1 MQTGYTKG
9 VSLFVWECTNTPPN
23 ELKNQLF
30 TSRNMKLN
38 LHDSKHSASLE
49 LLARQLVEGFIT
61 GLHKSPYHGF
71 SVEFAEHRLYNEG
84 ESTRHIDWK
93 IYGRTD
99 KLFTKQYEEE
109 TNLRCLIAI
118 DTSSSMFY
126 PSDTK
131 AKIRFSTYAAAA
143 LTTLLG
149 RQRDAVG
156 LCLFSDSID
165 TLTTV
170 KSTPSHK
177 EKLFILLD
185 NLLHRN
191 QSTSGTRVAQVLH
204 EVAEKIHKRSL
215 VVIFSDMFDGEQTEE
230 LFKALQHLKH
240 NKHEVIVF
248 HVMDTETEM
257 LLNFEDKPVE
267 FVDLESGEKLKLN
280 PADIRENYKKEAT
293 RFYQDL
299 KMRCNQ
305 YKIDFVEADV
315 RQDVDVILQTYLIKR
330 AKMR

>member
-1 MQTGYTKG
+1 
-9 VSLFVWECTNTPPN
+9 
-23 ELKNQLF
+23 
-30 TSRNMKLN
+30 MKLK
-38 LHDSKHSASLE
+38 LQETPQSANLE

-93 IYGRTD
+93 VYGRTD
-99 KLFTKQYEEE
+99 KLFTKQFEEE

-118 DTSSSMFY
+118 DTSSSMYY
-126 PSDTK
+126 PAISR
-131 AKIRFSTYAAAA
+131 AKIKFSVYTAAA
-143 LTTLLG
+143 LAMLLS

-156 LCLFSDSID
+156 LCLFSDTIQ
-165 TLTTV
+165 TLTQI
-170 KSTPSHK
+170 KSSGAHL
-177 EKLFILLD
+177 EKLFISLE
-185 NLLHRN
+185 NVIN
-191 QSTSGTRVAQVLH
+191 QPPSSLGTNVSGVLH

-215 VVIFSDMFDGEQTEE
+215 VVIFSDMFDGTKTQTEE

-248 HVMDTETEM
+248 HVMDNETEM
-257 LLNFEDKPVE
+257 LFSFEDKPAE
-267 FVDLESGEKLKLN
+267 FIDLESGEKLKLN
-280 PADIRENYKKEAT
+280 PADVRETYVREAFV
-293 RFYQDL
+293 FYQNL

-315 RQDVDVILQTYLIKR
+315 RKDVSVILQTYLIKR
-330 AKMR
+330 SKMR

>member
-1 MQTGYTKG
+1 
-9 VSLFVWECTNTPPN
+9 
-23 ELKNQLF
+23 
-30 TSRNMKLN
+30 MKLN
-38 LHDSKHSASLE
+38 LNEVQHPASLE

-109 TNLRCLIAI
+109 TNLRCLIAL
-118 DTSSSMFY
+118 DTSSSMYY
-126 PSDTK
+126 PAESR
-131 AKIRFSTYAAAA
+131 AKIKFGVFTAAA
-143 LTTLLG
+143 LAVMLS
-149 RQRDAVG
+149 RQRDTVG
-156 LCLFSDSID
+156 LCLFSDKID
-165 TLTTV
+165 VLTPI
-170 KSTPSHK
+170 KSTPTHVQ
-177 EKLFILLD
+177 KLFIHLERALTAKPT
-185 NLLHRN
+185 LTGKTH
-191 QSTSGTRVAQVLH
+191 VARVLH

-215 VVIFSDMFDGEQTEE
+215 VIIFSDMFDGDNTEE

-248 HVMDTETEM
+248 HVTDTETE
-257 LLNFEDKPVE
+257 LHLNFEDRPME
-267 FVDLESGEKLKLN
+267 FVDMESGDRLKLN
-280 PADIRENYKKEAT
+280 PADVREVYTRESEQFYKA
-293 RFYQDL
+293 L

-315 RQDVDVILQTYLIKR
+315 RQDVNVILQTYLIKR
-330 AKMR
+330 SKMR

>member
-1 MQTGYTKG
+1 
-9 VSLFVWECTNTPPN
+9 
-23 ELKNQLF
+23 
-30 TSRNMKLN
+30 MKLN
-38 LHDSKHSASLE
+38 LRETKNPASLE

-109 TNLRCLIAI
+109 TNLRCLIAVDI
-118 DTSSSMFY
+118 SSSMFY
-126 PSDTK
+126 PADTK
-131 AKIRFSTYAAAA
+131 AKIRFSTYTAAA
-143 LTTLLG
+143 LSVMLS

-156 LCLFSDSID
+156 LCLFSDKIH
-165 TLTTV
+165 TLTPI
-170 KSTPSHK
+170 KSTPTHI
-177 EKLFILLD
+177 EKLYIHLENVL
-185 NLLHRN
+185 NEN
-191 QSTSGTRVAQVLH
+191 IKTTAKTNVAQVLH

-215 VVIFSDMFDGEQTEE
+215 VIIFSDMFDGGDTEE

-248 HVMDTETEM
+248 HVTDTETEM
-257 LLNFEDKPVE
+257 LLNFEDRPME
-267 FVDLESGEKLKLN
+267 FVDMESGDRLKLN
-280 PADIRENYKKEAT
+280 PADVRETYKRESDL
-293 RFYQDL
+293 FYKAL

-315 RQDVDVILQTYLIKR
+315 RQDVNMILQTYLIKR
-330 AKMR
+330 SKMR

>member
-1 MQTGYTKG
+1 
-9 VSLFVWECTNTPPN
+9 
-23 ELKNQLF
+23 
-30 TSRNMKLN
+30 MKLN
-38 LHDSKHSASLE
+38 LQQANQSGSLE

-99 KLFTKQYEEE
+99 KLFTKRFEEE

-126 PSDTK
+126 PAETK
-131 AKIRFSTYAAAA
+131 AKIRFTTYTAAA
-143 LTTLLG
+143 LASLLS

-156 LCLFSDSID
+156 LCLFSDKID
-165 TLTTV
+165 TITPV
-170 KSTPSHK
+170 KSSANHVG
-177 EKLFILLD
+177 KLFIILDQLL
-185 NLLHRN
+185 N
-191 QSTSGTRVAQVLH
+191 QTKSTGSTRVAQVLH
-204 EVAEKIHKRSL
+204 EIAEKIHKRSL

-257 LLNFEDKPVE
+257 LFNFDDRPVE
-267 FVDLESGEKLKLN
+267 FIDMENGEKLKLN
-280 PADIRENYKKEAT
+280 PADVRDNYKKEAEL
-293 RFYQDL
+293 FYQSL

-305 YKIDFVEADV
+305 YKIDFIEADV
-315 RQDVDVILQTYLIKR
+315 RKDVDLILQTYLIKR

>member
-1 MQTGYTKG
+1 
-9 VSLFVWECTNTPPN
+9 
-23 ELKNQLF
+23 
-30 TSRNMKLN
+30 MKLN
-38 LHDSKHSASLE
+38 LQQTNQSGSLE

-71 SVEFAEHRLYNEG
+71 SVEFAEHRPYNEG

-99 KLFTKQYEEE
+99 KLFTKRYEEE
-109 TNLRCLIAI
+109 TNLRCLIAV

-126 PSDTK
+126 PADTK
-131 AKIRFSTYAAAA
+131 AKIRFSTYTAAA
-143 LTTLLG
+143 LASLLC

-156 LCLFSDSID
+156 LCLFSDKID
-165 TLTTV
+165 TLTPV
-170 KSTPSHK
+170 KSSATHLG
-177 EKLFILLD
+177 KLFVFLDQLL
-185 NLLHRN
+185 N
-191 QSTSGTRVAQVLH
+191 QSKSTASTRVAQVLH

-215 VVIFSDMFDGEQTEE
+215 VVIFSDMFDGEHTEE

-248 HVMDTETEM
+248 HVLDTETEM
-257 LLNFEDKPVE
+257 LFNFEDRPVE
-267 FVDLESGEKLKLN
+267 FVDMESGEKLKLN
-280 PADIRENYKKEAT
+280 PADVRETYKKEAAQ
-293 RFYQDL
+293 FHQSL

-315 RQDVDVILQTYLIKR
+315 RKDVNIILQTYLIKR

>member
-1 MQTGYTKG
+1 
-9 VSLFVWECTNTPPN
+9 
-23 ELKNQLF
+23 
-30 TSRNMKLN
+30 MKLN
-38 LHDSKHSASLE
+38 LEHTNQSASLE

-99 KLFTKQYEEE
+99 KLFTKRYEEE

-126 PSDTK
+126 PADTR
-131 AKIRFSTYAAAA
+131 AKIRFSTYTAAA
-143 LTTLLG
+143 LASLLSK
-149 RQRDAVG
+149 QRDAVG
-156 LCLFSDSID
+156 LCLFSDKID
-165 TLTTV
+165 TITPV
-170 KSTPSHK
+170 KSSSTHVG
-177 EKLFILLD
+177 KLFILLD
-185 NLLHRN
+185 QLLN
-191 QSTSGTRVAQVLH
+191 QSKSVSSTRVAQVLH
-204 EVAEKIHKRSL
+204 EIAEKIHKRSL

-248 HVMDTETEM
+248 HVMDTETEV
-257 LLNFEDKPVE
+257 LFNFEDRPVE
-267 FVDLESGEKLKLN
+267 FVDMENGEKLKLN
-280 PADIRENYKKEAT
+280 PADVRDTYKKEAT
-293 RFYQDL
+293 QFYQSL

-315 RQDVDVILQTYLIKR
+315 RKDVDVILQTYLIKR